1 MDATATPDQPQDVP
15 TLRDL
20 IQSHADRTGES
31 RRALGDRSKIAHQTL
46 GTWHAGTIKTF
57 PDPETIQ
64 AFADATHY
72 TVQTVLLAAAKTVGL
87 QVTQAGTQ
95 LSNSLPPGTD
105 ALSPEDIDAIRA
117 VVRQLVAARNER
129 ARVPLSPDF
138 SRVEGLRLDED
149 APSQVVHN
157 NHDT

>member
-1 MDATATPDQPQDVP
+1 MDATDGPLQPQDVP
-15 TLRDL
+15 SLRDL

-87 QVTQAGTQ
+87 HVSHVGTQ
-95 LSNSLPPGTD
+95 LTNSLPPGTD
-105 ALSPEDIDAIRA
+105 TLSPEDVDAIRA
-117 VVRQLVAARNER
+117 VVRQLVQARTAAT
-129 ARVPLSPDF
+129 PPKPDF
-138 SRVEGLRLDED
+138 SRVQGIRFTEEEPEVQAPIRNGD
-149 APSQVVHN
+149 A
-157 NHDT
+157 